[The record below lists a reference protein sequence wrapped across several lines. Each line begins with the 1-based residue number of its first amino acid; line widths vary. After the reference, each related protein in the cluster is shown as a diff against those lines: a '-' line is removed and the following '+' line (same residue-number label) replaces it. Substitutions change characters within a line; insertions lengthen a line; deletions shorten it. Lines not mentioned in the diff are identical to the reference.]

1 MDQIRLA
8 LLLDQVSNHAN
19 DLRRGARG
27 KKQQHILL
35 GVGASARCAGFSSR
49 RWLRARAF
57 QRVGGFIVRNIAPA
71 RGGVRSPTRDGK
83 GYVKVTAEHVEGSRR
98 ARIAQ
103 IVIGKVTVEDRTT
116 MRTKGRLSS
125 GTKSLLP
132 VKDTGPSSASSLSR
146 ESSTA
151 SSFPMTRTRSHRIDR
166 IGPAFHA
173 GAEWK
178 GDLKA
183 ALSTCTSSMAYSS
196 ARRLG
201 CSRLGGVP
209 HTQIFA
215 FWICGMMR
223 RRNEVRRRHH
233 AVS

>member
-1 MDQIRLA
+1 MDQIRFA

-19 DLRRGARG
+19 GLRRGARG

-57 QRVGGFIVRNIAPA
+57 QRVGGFVVRNIAPA

-83 GYVKVTAEHVEGSRR
+83 GCVKVTAEHVEGSRR
-98 ARIAQ
+98 TQIAQ

-166 IGPAFHA
+166 I
-173 GAEWK
+173 
-178 GDLKA
+178 
-183 ALSTCTSSMAYSS
+183 
-196 ARRLG
+196 
-201 CSRLGGVP
+201 
-209 HTQIFA
+209 
-215 FWICGMMR
+215 
-223 RRNEVRRRHH
+223 
-233 AVS
+233 